1 MPVFNFS
8 PVQSHLKNVHDE
20 IVAAKAIPNPPT
32 GKRARKKN
40 GKAASIN
47 PRSGP
52 VAMVLAASTSS
63 TVKVEAE
70 AG

>member
-52 VAMVLAASTSS
+52 VVPAASTSS